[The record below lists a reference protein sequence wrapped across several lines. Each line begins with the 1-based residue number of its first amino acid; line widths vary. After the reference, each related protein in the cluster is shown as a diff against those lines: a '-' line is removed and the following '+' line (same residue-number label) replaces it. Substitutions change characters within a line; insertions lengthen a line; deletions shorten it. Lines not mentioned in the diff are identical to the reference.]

1 MFKQYANSFYQ
12 AVLSIFSP
20 ENIILWWGKF
30 IAIIIILVVAKIALS
45 VINKLIEKSLT
56 PLKKSKNYKKRI
68 SRANTLIPLLQN
80 ISKYVIYFISGVMVL
95 RELGVDTTAII
106 ASAGVVGLAVGFGA
120 QSLVKDVLSGAFLL
134 FEGAISVGD
143 SVNVGEHSG
152 TVEVIGLR
160 NIHLRK
166 FSGELRV
173 IPYGEIASFGN
184 FNKGYM
190 RAIVEVGIAYEQDIE
205 RGMKVLE
212 EIANKWA
219 EENKDIVLE
228 PPIVQGVLSLG
239 SSDVI
244 LRVAIKVKPMTH
256 WGAERELKRRIK
268 DTFDK
273 KGIEIPFPRQVV
285 YLRKEEKSSSKVN
298 KQ

>member
-1 MFKQYANSFYQ
+1 MFSKYVNSFYQ
-12 AVLSIFSP
+12 TVLSFFSP
-20 ENIILWWGKF
+20 ENIILWWGKL
-30 IAIIIILVVAKIALS
+30 ITIILILVVAKIVLS

-56 PLKKSKNYKKRI
+56 PLKKSKNYKKKI
-68 SRANTLIPLLQN
+68 SRANTLIPLLQS

-134 FEGAISVGD
+134 FEGIISVGD
-143 SVNVGEHSG
+143 SINVGEHSG

-160 NIHLRK
+160 NIHIRK

-173 IPYGEIASFGN
+173 IPYGEVASFGN

-190 RAIVEVGIAYEQDIE
+190 RAIVEVGVAYEQDIE
-205 RGMKVLE
+205 KGMKALE
-212 EIANKWA
+212 EISNKWTK
-219 EENKDIVLE
+219 ENKNIVLE

-239 SSDVI
+239 SSDVT
-244 LRVAIKVKPMTH
+244 LRIAIKVKPMTH

-273 KGIEIPFPRQVV
+273 KRIEIPFPRQVV
-285 YLRKEEKSSSKVN
+285 YLRKEDKK
-298 KQ
+298 

>member
-1 MFKQYANSFYQ
+1 
-12 AVLSIFSP
+12 
-20 ENIILWWGKF
+20 
-30 IAIIIILVVAKIALS
+30 
-45 VINKLIEKSLT
+45 
-56 PLKKSKNYKKRI
+56 
-68 SRANTLIPLLQN
+68 
-80 ISKYVIYFISGVMVL
+80 MVL

-106 ASAGVVGLAVGFGA
+106 ASAGVVGLAIGFGA

-134 FEGAISVGD
+134 FEGIISVGD
-143 SVNVGEHSG
+143 SVTVGEHSG
-152 TVEVIGLR
+152 TVEVVGLR

-173 IPYGEIASFGN
+173 IPYGEVTSFGN

-190 RAIVEVGIAYEQDIE
+190 RAIVEVGIAYEQDVE
-205 RGMKVLE
+205 RGMKALE

-228 PPIVQGVLSLG
+228 LPIVQGVLSLG
-239 SSDVI
+239 SSDVT
-244 LRVAIKVKPMTH
+244 LRIAIKVKPMTH

-285 YLRKEEKSSSKVN
+285 YLRREKK
-298 KQ
+298 

>member
-1 MFKQYANSFYQ
+1 MFTQYMNSFWQ

-20 ENIILWWGKF
+20 ENLILWWGKF
-30 IAIIIILVVAKIALS
+30 ITIIIILVIAKIALS
-45 VINKLIEKSLT
+45 VVNKLIEKSLT

-68 SRANTLIPLLQN
+68 SRANTLIPLLQSV
-80 ISKYVIYFISGVMVL
+80 SKYVIYFITGVIVL
-95 RELGVDTTAII
+95 RELGIDTTAII

-120 QSLVKDVLSGAFLL
+120 QSLVKDVISGAFLL
-134 FEGAISVGD
+134 FEGVISVGD
-143 SVNVGEHSG
+143 SVNIGEHSG

-160 NIHLRK
+160 NVHLRK

-173 IPYGEIASFGN
+173 IPHGEVTSFGN
-184 FNKGYM
+184 FNKEFM
-190 RAIVEVGIAYEQDIE
+190 RAIVKVGVAYEQDVE
-205 RGMKVLE
+205 RGMKTLE

-219 EENKDIVLE
+219 EENKNIVLE
-228 PPIVQGVLSLG
+228 PPTVQGVLSLG
-239 SSDVI
+239 SSDVT

-256 WGAERELKRRIK
+256 WGAERELKKRIK

-285 YLRKEEKSSSKVN
+285 YLRREKK
-298 KQ
+298 

>member
-1 MFKQYANSFYQ
+1 MFSKYVNSFYQ
-12 AVLSIFSP
+12 TVLSFFSP
-20 ENIILWWGKF
+20 ENIILWWGKL
-30 IAIIIILVVAKIALS
+30 ITIILILVVAKIALS

-56 PLKKSKNYKKRI
+56 PLKKSKNYKKKI
-68 SRANTLIPLLQN
+68 SRANTLIPLLQS

-134 FEGAISVGD
+134 FEGIISVGD
-143 SVNVGEHSG
+143 SINVGEHSG

-160 NIHLRK
+160 NIHIRK

-173 IPYGEIASFGN
+173 IPYGEVASFGN

-190 RAIVEVGIAYEQDIE
+190 RAIVEVGVAYEQDIE
-205 RGMKVLE
+205 KGMKALE
-212 EIANKWA
+212 EISNKWTK
-219 EENKDIVLE
+219 ENKNIVLE

-239 SSDVI
+239 SSDVT
-244 LRVAIKVKPMTH
+244 LRIAIKVKPMTH

-273 KGIEIPFPRQVV
+273 KRIEIPFPRQVV
-285 YLRKEEKSSSKVN
+285 YLRKEDKK
-298 KQ
+298 

>member
-1 MFKQYANSFYQ
+1 MFTKYMNNFYQ
-12 AVLSIFSP
+12 TVLSIFSS
-20 ENIILWWGKF
+20 ENLILWWGKF
-30 IAIIIILVVAKIALS
+30 ITIIIILVVAKIALS

-68 SRANTLIPLLQN
+68 SRANTLIPLLRSV
-80 ISKYVIYFISGVMVL
+80 SKYVIYFISGVMVL

-106 ASAGVVGLAVGFGA
+106 ASAGVVGLAIGFGA

-134 FEGAISVGD
+134 FEGIISVGD
-143 SVNVGEHSG
+143 SITVGEHSG
-152 TVEVIGLR
+152 TVEVVGLR
-160 NIHLRK
+160 NIYLRK

-173 IPYGEIASFGN
+173 IPYGEVTSFGN

-190 RAIVEVGIAYEQDIE
+190 RAIVEVGIAYEQDVE
-205 RGMKVLE
+205 RGMKALE

-239 SSDVI
+239 SSDVT
-244 LRVAIKVKPMTH
+244 LRIAIKVKPMTH

-285 YLRKEEKSSSKVN
+285 YLRKEGEK
-298 KQ
+298 